1 MECDCKAAQ
10 KIGNQIGC
18 DSWSMWSPFGINKRE
33 KKMKGRKMKCV
44 LLYRRW
50 VYLARV
56 GKGESKFHIMS
67 ALIPQALGDTHLVE
81 AVVLHWKFSVEKRDS
96 KPSKGAAVLRAVYIT
111 AGPKQLE
118 IRLRAPVVR
127 HMLGEGL
134 WLKRIHR
141 FHVQMWKGKTA
152 GRNSVCSTIPTLQL
166 ENKTQMSRILAAS
179 PCDLSHLNR
188 ENNAENPTGQMR
200 KGFLL
205 NPCYHFFAF
214 TCPQKIFFL

>member
-1 MECDCKAAQ
+1 
-10 KIGNQIGC
+10 
-18 DSWSMWSPFGINKRE
+18 
-33 KKMKGRKMKCV
+33 
-44 LLYRRW
+44 
-50 VYLARV
+50 
-56 GKGESKFHIMS
+56 MS

-81 AVVLHWKFSVEKRDS
+81 VVVLHWKFSVEKRDS